1 LAPDILWLVARY
13 AFLGLLYLF
22 VLSVLR
28 ALVAEMRAEATVLAP
43 GSPAAVAV
51 APGPEPA
58 PVPRLAPAV
67 AATAPVSERLREP
80 LPPRLVVVRS
90 PDPGRLPVGT
100 TFPIAAV
107 TTIGRGEHNSVPLWG
122 DQFASNNHALAFLR
136 DGVVHLRDRGSTNG
150 TLVNG
155 QRLEDETLLADGDRI
170 SVGTTELQFSA

>member
-1 LAPDILWLVARY
+1 MAPDILWLVARY

-28 ALVAEMRAEATVLAP
+28 ALVAEMRAEATVLPRAP
-43 GSPAAVAV
+43 EPAVA
-51 APGPEPA
+51 ATPGPEPA
-58 PVPRLAPAV
+58 AVLRPAPAATV
-67 AATAPVSERLREP
+67 AASVSERLREP
-80 LPPRLVVVRS
+80 LPPRLVIVRS
-90 PDPGRLPVGT
+90 PDPERLPVGT
-100 TFPIAAV
+100 TIPITAV
-107 TTIGRGEHNSVPLWG
+107 TTIGRGEHNSVSLRG

-155 QRLEDETLLADGDRI
+155 CRLEDETLLADGDHI